1 MSIARLVSRRQVD
14 SHKVLMVKN
23 GTLGEPRGTPL
34 RPLEAE
40 LVPLLGQ
47 PLAPQPVRRLFR
59 LLEPKGAIQM
69 NGGIQVTESPQK
81 YPLIATGPG
90 ELDGLL

>member
-23 GTLGEPRGTPL
+23 GTLGEPHGTPFQL
-34 RPLEAE
+34 LEAE

-47 PLAPQPVRRLFR
+47 RLAPELVCRLFR
-59 LLEPKGAIQM
+59 LLEPKSAI
-69 NGGIQVTESPQK
+69 
-81 YPLIATGPG
+81 
-90 ELDGLL
+90 